1 MKRCAIVGAGDS
13 LPSADVLLSLLDGS
27 DFVIAADGGWDVL
40 EALHVE
46 PDVFLGDLDSLTATW
61 SAEAMDDAAREGRL
75 IGSRGA
81 KRAQKKEGTGP
92 SIA

>member
-40 EALHVE
+40 KALHVE

-61 SAEAMDDAAREGRL
+61 SAEAMDDAAR
-75 IGSRGA
+75 RGPTDRQQRGE
-81 KRAQKKEGTGP
+81 KGTKKEGPGP